1 MKRQKL
7 MRFPVDVLKA
17 VDAECKKNI
26 RPDSRI
32 KACMSLNEWINLA
45 VVEKLE
51 RIER

>member
-7 MRFPVDVLKA
+7 MRFPNDVLKA
-17 VDAECKKNI
+17 VEAECRKNI
-26 RPDSRI
+26 RPASRV

-51 RIER
+51 RIKR